1 MGVRRYSQIKYSEKG
16 REFNM
21 SKKILLVD
29 DEPKLVEMVK
39 MGLEAQ
45 DYDVITAST
54 GEEGLKKVRSENP
67 DLILLDVMMPLTD
80 GYTFMR
86 EIKDSEEFKS
96 IPIIIQTAK
105 AELKDLFEIEG
116 ISDYIVKPYK
126 AEEILEMVK
135 KYL

>member
-1 MGVRRYSQIKYSEKG
+1 
-16 REFNM
+16 
-21 SKKILLVD
+21 
-29 DEPKLVEMVK
+29 

-54 GEEGLKKVRSENP
+54 GDEGLKKVRSEKP
-67 DLILLDVMMPLTD
+67 DLILLDIMMPLTD
-80 GYTFMR
+80 GYTFVR
-86 EIKDSEEFKS
+86 EIKASEEFKS

-105 AELKDLFEIEG
+105 AELKDLLEVEG
-116 ISDYIVKPYK
+116 VSDYIVKPYK